1 MEWFKY
7 FVIGLVQGLT
17 EFLPVSSSG
26 HIVLFGSF
34 FDMDNLLLI
43 SVVAHLGTLFAVL
56 FCYRKKLSA
65 LFKQFF
71 CDVNSVFHRQKIEK
85 NTNTSTYT
93 NLILATIPTIL
104 IVLVFNKFFEDSFAV
119 SSIVWG
125 FMISA
130 ILLIFADFKSTG
142 NKYLTKKSSLFMGV
156 AQGLAVLPGI
166 SRSGTTLMSGLFM
179 GVNKTDAL
187 DFSFLM
193 SIPIII
199 ASGVYEGI
207 DLLHSAM
214 QVNWLGIAIVLVSSF
229 IFGILS
235 IKLMLKVVNKNRLFY
250 FSFYLI
256 FLSLIMLVVL

>member
-1 MEWFKY
+1 MEWFKF

-43 SVVAHLGTLFAVL
+43 SVVAHLGTLFAVV
-56 FCYRKKLSA
+56 FCYRKRLA
-65 LFKQFF
+65 ELFKQFF
-71 CDVNSVFHRQKIEK
+71 CDVNCIFHRRKIEK
-85 NTNTSTYT
+85 NANTTTYL
-93 NLILATIPTIL
+93 NLILATIPTII
-104 IVLVFNKFFEDSFAV
+104 IVLIFNKFFEESFAV

-130 ILLIFADFKSTG
+130 ILLIFADFKSAG
-142 NKYLTKKSSLFMGV
+142 NKYITKKSSLLMGV

-166 SRSGTTLMSGLFM
+166 SRSGTTLMAGLFW

-207 DLLHSAM
+207 DLLNSAV
-214 QVNWLGIAIVLVSSF
+214 QVNWLGIVIVLISSF

-235 IKLMLKVVNKNRLFY
+235 IKLVLKIVNKNRLFY

-256 FLSLIMLVVL
+256 FLSLLMLILL